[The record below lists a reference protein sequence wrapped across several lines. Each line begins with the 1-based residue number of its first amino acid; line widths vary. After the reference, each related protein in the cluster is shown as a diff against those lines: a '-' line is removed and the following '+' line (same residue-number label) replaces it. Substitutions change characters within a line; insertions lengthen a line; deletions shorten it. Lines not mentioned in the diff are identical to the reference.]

1 MPPPIDYTASA
12 INRLPAAILIEFKD
26 AWSASYYGDEDA
38 HYDQSAEACIS
49 FGVNG
54 AELLVEA
61 LIKIIQ

>member
-1 MPPPIDYTASA
+1 MSDIE
-12 INRLPAAILIEFKD
+12 RLSKSIAIEFRG

-38 HYDQSAEACIS
+38 HYDQTAEACIS

-54 AELLVEA
+54 VELLVEA